1 MTVWWR
7 PKTEQKKKVIV
18 DSPAD
23 STWDDY
29 VALQLRHGHQ
39 SNAINYFNGFSTQQ
53 WRSASE
59 TEYEVALRNSVR
71 CATVC

>member
-18 DSPAD
+18 GL
-23 STWDDY
+23 TGRFH
-29 VALQLRHGHQ
+29 LGR

-59 TEYEVALRNSVR
+59 TEYEVVLRNSVR